1 MTESKTSSTSAASS
15 ADAVAH
21 AASPQQNSAPPHSTV
36 EDVLALLVGTLVIS
50 FGANLLKQAGDV
62 TGGMAGLAF
71 VLHYALH
78 WPFGVVFFCLN
89 LPFYYLAFKRMGWAF
104 VLKTFSAIAL
114 FSVFTEVHPHFLNIH
129 SLDPIYA
136 AVLANCMLGIGFLIL
151 FRHRASMGGFSILA
165 LYLQDRYHVRAGKI
179 MMGFDVAVIAT
190 SFWVVAWPVWLASI
204 AGAVILN
211 LIVAM
216 NHRAD
221 RYKA

>member
-1 MTESKTSSTSAASS
+1 MTDTSTPPAPSAAPS
-15 ADAVAH
+15 AAPAT
-21 AASPQQNSAPPHSTV
+21 PPTAPPHSTI
-36 EDVLALLVGTLVIS
+36 EDVLALLLGTIIVS

-104 VLKTFSAIAL
+104 VIKTFSAIVL
-114 FSVFTEVHPHFLNIH
+114 FSVFTEVHPHFFSINTLN
-129 SLDPIYA
+129 PIYA
-136 AVLANCMLGIGFLIL
+136 AVLANCMLGVGFLIL
-151 FRHRASMGGFSILA
+151 FRHRSSMGGFSILA

-190 SFWVVAWPVWLASI
+190 SFWVVAMPVWLASI

-211 LIVAM
+211 IIIAM

-221 RYKA
+221 RYRA